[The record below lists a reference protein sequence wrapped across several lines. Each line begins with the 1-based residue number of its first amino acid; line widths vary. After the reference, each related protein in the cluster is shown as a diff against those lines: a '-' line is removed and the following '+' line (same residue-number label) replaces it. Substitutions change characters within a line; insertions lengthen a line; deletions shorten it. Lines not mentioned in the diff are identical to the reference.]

1 MEAWL
6 HLHLPKLKKYRAV
19 LDGSEPMGELDP
31 NVISLKIPG
40 EKIRYVSRAIVRNA
54 RFHVSEKGRQR
65 CLDSGQRNVHAWV
78 IGELAPVPTPLY
90 YSDLLSE
97 DSRKVVYDPWKGAS
111 FVDAL
116 TLEPVYEAQQV
127 LMLLDQVWIY

>member
-1 MEAWL
+1 
-6 HLHLPKLKKYRAV
+6 
-19 LDGSEPMGELDP
+19 
-31 NVISLKIPG
+31 
-40 EKIRYVSRAIVRNA
+40 
-54 RFHVSEKGRQR
+54 
-65 CLDSGQRNVHAWV
+65 V

-90 YSDLLSE
+90 YSDLLNG

-127 LMLLDQVWIY
+127 FMLRDQVWIY

>member
-6 HLHLPKLKKYRAV
+6 HLHLPKLTKYRAV
-19 LDGSEPMGELDP
+19 LDGNGPMGELDS

-65 CLDSGQRNVHAWV
+65 CLKSGQRNVHAWV
-78 IGELAPVPTPLY
+78 VGELLPERPTFR
-90 YSDLLSE
+90 YSDYLNE

-116 TLEPVYEAQQV
+116 TLEPVYEARQV
-127 LMLLDQVWIY
+127 LMLRDQVWIC

>member
-6 HLHLPKLKKYRAV
+6 HLHLPKLTKYRAV
-19 LDGSEPMGELDP
+19 LNGNESLGELDS

-78 IGELAPVPTPLY
+78 IGELLPMPSVLY
-90 YSDLLSE
+90 PSRYLDR

-111 FVDAL
+111 FVDAR

-127 LMLLDQVWIY
+127 LMLRDQVWIC